1 MKIVSNRHLTHQN
14 IGINKNRTKIIPS
27 MGKFVGP
34 DGLEPPTPPTASE
47 CSNQGFLTYQDIL
60 ELFPNF
66 SKISNTFRALM
77 LQTYLKV

>member
-1 MKIVSNRHLTHQN
+1 MKIVSKQHLTYQN
-14 IGINKNRTKIIPS
+14 ISINKNRTKIIPS

-47 CSNQGFLTYQDIL
+47 CSNQNVLSYQDIL
-60 ELFPNF
+60 ELFSNF
-66 SKISNTFRALM
+66 SMTSNAFRALM

>member
-14 IGINKNRTKIIPS
+14 IGINKNRTIIIPS

-47 CSNQGFLTYQDIL
+47 CSNKNVLSYQDIL
-60 ELFPNF
+60 EIFSNF
-66 SKISNTFRALM
+66 SMTSSTFRALM